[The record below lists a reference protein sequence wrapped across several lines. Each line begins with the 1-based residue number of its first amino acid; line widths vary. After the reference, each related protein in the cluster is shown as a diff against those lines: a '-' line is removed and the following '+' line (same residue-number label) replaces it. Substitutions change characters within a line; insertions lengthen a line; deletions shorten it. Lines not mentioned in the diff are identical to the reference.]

1 MKNDSQIECEG
12 FYEIIIETIDGDKTE
27 IHRKNTVLKTGRI
40 ALVKVITAETG
51 TYTSLYISRI
61 IFGTNGTSGGQPKFI
76 DVNRTG
82 LFGPTVLDKTVF
94 ASIDSLNLT
103 QAIFSTIV
111 TYTDANGSTLN
122 EMALV
127 MNDGSLYSMATF
139 GDIVKTN
146 TMQITFNWRINYI

>member
-1 MKNDSQIECEG
+1 MSKPKS
-12 FYEIIIETIDGDKTE
+12 F
-27 IHRKNTVLKTGRI
+27 L
-40 ALVKVITAETG
+40 L
-51 TYTSLYISRI
+51 
-61 IFGTNGTSGGQPKFI
+61 IFFF
-76 DVNRTG
+76 VG
-82 LFGPTVLDKTVF
+82 LFFG
-94 ASIDSLNLT
+94 SIFLT
-103 QAIFSTIV
+103 V

>member
-1 MKNDSQIECEG
+1 MKNESETQCEG
-12 FYEIIIETIDGDKTE
+12 FYEIIIEDISGDKKE
-27 IHRKNTVLKTGRI
+27 IHRKNTVLRTGRL

-51 TYTSLYISRI
+51 SYTSLFISRI
-61 IFGTNGTSGGQPKFI
+61 IFGSNGTSGGQPKFV

-82 LFGPTVLDKTVF
+82 LFGPIVLDKTVF
-94 ASIDSLNLT
+94 ATIDSSNPT

-111 TYTDANGSTLN
+111 TYSDAVGSTLN

-146 TMQITFNWRINYI
+146 TMQITFNWRINYV